1 MGFFSGLIKSVAGPL
16 IGGAASLLG
25 GKSSQD
31 SAESQNQLNYA
42 HQKEFAQHGIRWKV
56 ADAKKAGLHPL
67 AAIGGLGASYTPSAT
82 IGDNGYG
89 QAGAALGD
97 AVSGYI
103 DGQNTRRAQ
112 NATATQHER
121 ELADLGLERAKL
133 QNRLL
138 EAQITSEWASTMG
151 QPHNPPMPSAVS
163 PGSKSAVVA
172 VRGNSPALSRSG
184 VIEGQ
189 PSVAISPSAGDPS
202 VEAGKNP
209 LWKEHQLSPGLS
221 VQLPSQSASEGLEAL
236 PPGALAGMMGAAHL
250 QKYWSGGER
259 PKTPLPKG
267 YRWQWNPNL
276 GRWIAATDNPR
287 DFKNFIRSRR

>member
-1 MGFFSGLIKSVAGPL
+1 MWGNIIQGVI
-16 IGGAASLLG
+16 GAAGSLLG
-25 GKSSQD
+25 GKQQSDASN
-31 SAESQNQLNYA
+31 SQNVQNYA
-42 HQKEFAQHGIRWKV
+42 NQKEFAQHGIRWKV

-67 AAIGGLGASYTPSAT
+67 AAIGGIGASYTPSSVV
-82 IGDNGYG
+82 GDNGFG

-151 QPHNPPMPSAVS
+151 QPHNPPMPSATS

-172 VRGNSPALSRSG
+172 LRGSTPALSRSG

-189 PSVAISPSAGDPS
+189 PSVAISPSAGDSS

-209 LWKEHQLSPGLS
+209 LWKSHQLSPGLS
-221 VQLPSQSASEGLEAL
+221 VQLPSQSAAEGLEAL
-236 PPGALAGMMGAAHL
+236 PPGALGGMMVYDAASKGL
-250 QKYWSGGER
+250 TGRNSP
-259 PKTPLPKG
+259 PKTELPPG
-267 YRWQWNPNL
+267 YRWSWSILSQSWKPVRNSSAKYRKNL
-276 GRWIAATDNPR
+276 GITRGR
-287 DFKNFIRSRR
+287 